1 VKDIRLGYDIVELQP
16 DDSLGLGFVLVRIHR
31 LYMQKNPGFKL
42 VQVVQVCRK
51 GSLILQSL
59 HSMAVEANF

>member
-1 VKDIRLGYDIVELQP
+1 MKDIRLGYDIVELQP

-31 LYMQKNPGFKL
+31 LYMQKNPGLKL
-42 VQVVQVCRK
+42 VQVVQVCTK